1 MSNEFFKQIT
11 WGQRGDYIFWIA
23 EALPIFL
30 WGFLI
35 SKYYL
40 AHRKDFKQA
49 WVSTTLLALPVIGI
63 LINLWMSTWDAGPSV
78 PRAWDFCL
86 TSKVKPEDQAKG
98 VLAYYN
104 YDCYYQQNQDM
115 RSSFNTYTDRMY
127 YINYVLFFMIIMVQ
141 EHYKTPTR
149 GRKIKFPQGIVN
161 LLCIAGILGVV
172 SSLIPLFTG
181 NAIPTYIALKFFSGI
196 LWMSCTILVIF
207 LVDMYFFV
215 NKS

>member
-1 MSNEFFKQIT
+1 MSNEFFDQIS
-11 WGQRGDYIFWIA
+11 WGQRGDYIFWTA
-23 EALPIFL
+23 EALPLLL

-40 AHRKDFKQA
+40 AHRKDFKHV
-49 WVSTTLLALPVIGI
+49 WVSTGLLLIPVIGVV
-63 LINLWMSTWDAGPSV
+63 LNLWMSTWDEGPSV

-86 TSKVKPEDQAKG
+86 TSKVKPEDREKG

-141 EHYKTPTR
+141 EHYKTPRR
-149 GRKIKFPQGIVN
+149 GRKIKFPQGLVN

-181 NAIPTYIALKFFSGI
+181 NAIPTYIALKFFSGV
-196 LWMSCTILVIF
+196 LWMSCTILIVF

-215 NKS
+215 NNS

>member
-1 MSNEFFKQIT
+1 MSGEFFEQIT

-23 EALPIFL
+23 EILPIFL

-35 SKYYL
+35 AKYYL
-40 AHRKDFKQA
+40 AHRKDFDHV
-49 WVSTTLLALPVIGI
+49 WISNFLLLIPVFGI
-63 LINLWMSTWDAGPSV
+63 LLNLYMSAWDDGTSV

-86 TSKVKPEDQAKG
+86 TSKVKPEDRRKG

-104 YDCYYQQNQDM
+104 YDCYYEQNKDM
-115 RSSFNTYTDRMY
+115 RSSFETYTERMY

-141 EHYKTPTR
+141 EHYRSPKK
-149 GRKIKFPQGIVN
+149 GRKIRFPQGLVN
-161 LLCIAGILGVV
+161 LLCIAGLLGVV
-172 SSLIPLFTG
+172 SSLIPMFTG
-181 NAIPTYIALKFFSGI
+181 NSIPTYIALKFFSGI

-215 NKS
+215 NT

>member
-1 MSNEFFKQIT
+1 MEYLNFVTLRKPFSN
-11 WGQRGDYIFWIA
+11 
-23 EALPIFL
+23 
-30 WGFLI
+30 FLI
-35 SKYYL
+35 
-40 AHRKDFKQA
+40 
-49 WVSTTLLALPVIGI
+49 I
-63 LINLWMSTWDAGPSV
+63 LISFLSLSACAQYPSV
-78 PRAWDFCL
+78 EWQISTAILAC
-86 TSKVKPEDQAKG
+86 PEEFREHSTVLGYREKG

-141 EHYKTPTR
+141 EHYKTPRR
-149 GRKIKFPQGIVN
+149 GRKIKFPQGLVN

>member
-1 MSNEFFKQIT
+1 
-11 WGQRGDYIFWIA
+11 
-23 EALPIFL
+23 
-30 WGFLI
+30 
-35 SKYYL
+35 
-40 AHRKDFKQA
+40 
-49 WVSTTLLALPVIGI
+49 VSTTLLALPVIGI

-149 GRKIKFPQGIVN
+149 GRKIKFPQGLVN